1 MQQINLLWLDINASF
16 SHSSLALPAL
26 HAQCQNQE
34 WNRQI
39 KWNSITASINTNLSL
54 VITQIL
60 QHKPDIIAATS
71 WLFTSDY
78 LLAILQ
84 RVKTLCPHVTIVL
97 GGPEFL
103 GNNEIFLSQ
112 HNYISAVFRG
122 EGEIVFPQ
130 WLQAYIKTNK
140 QTFEPNYNDSVI
152 DGLCYID
159 SIGVYHDNGI
169 AKVQDYDQLAFSET
183 SPFFCKTK
191 AFVQLETTRGC
202 FNTCA
207 FCVSGAD
214 KPVRSLSLDSIKKRL
229 DMYAEWGVE
238 NVRLL
243 DRTFNG
249 SSKRAIELLLLFE
262 KYKEKLAFHLE
273 IHPAYLNEEVRTK
286 LQTMPKGLLHLEA
299 GIQSLREDVLAKSDR
314 IGDLSKAIDGLSFLG
329 TLENIETHLDLI
341 AGLPGYTLQAIKE
354 DIQSLARFNADEI
367 QLETLKL
374 LPGTKMR
381 NNATSLGLKHSSQPP
396 YEILESDSMSYSEL
410 CKAMQ
415 YSRVID
421 LFYNAK
427 QWQMITRYLLLLDL
441 DFIEHFTNWLD
452 AKGVLQ
458 SLLSIEKRGLL
469 LYEYCAQFQ
478 PQLIEAHTLAW
489 IEADL
494 TLKKYPIK
502 NLRRWM
508 NEIPLDSIVLRGSYS
523 SEMYLYHLKN
533 CMLELDK
540 IKEVEIIVGIP
551 KGITTEKQ
559 LFIARLNA

>member
-39 KWNSITASINTNLSL
+39 EWKSITASINTNLSS

-60 QHKPDIIAATS
+60 QHQPDIIAATS

-103 GNNEIFLSQ
+103 GNNEIYLSQ

-122 EGEIVFPQ
+122 EGEIVFSR

-140 QTFEPNYNDSVI
+140 QTFKPYCGDAVI

-159 SIGVYHDNGI
+159 STGVYHDNGI
-169 AKVQDYDQLAFSET
+169 AKVQNYDQLAFPET

-214 KPVRSLSLDSIKKRL
+214 KPVRSLSLDSIRKRL
-229 DMYAEWGVE
+229 NMYAEWGVE

-249 SSKRAIELLLLFE
+249 SSKRALALLQLFE
-262 KYKEKLAFHLE
+262 EYENKLAFHLE
-273 IHPAYLNEEVRTK
+273 IHPAYLNDEVRTK
-286 LQTMPKGLLHLEA
+286 LQTIPKGLLHLEA
-299 GIQSLREDVLAKSDR
+299 GI
-314 IGDLSKAIDGLSFLG
+314 
-329 TLENIETHLDLI
+329 
-341 AGLPGYTLQAIKE
+341 
-354 DIQSLARFNADEI
+354 
-367 QLETLKL
+367 
-374 LPGTKMR
+374 
-381 NNATSLGLKHSSQPP
+381 
-396 YEILESDSMSYSEL
+396 
-410 CKAMQ
+410 
-415 YSRVID
+415 
-421 LFYNAK
+421 
-427 QWQMITRYLLLLDL
+427 
-441 DFIEHFTNWLD
+441 
-452 AKGVLQ
+452 
-458 SLLSIEKRGLL
+458 
-469 LYEYCAQFQ
+469 
-478 PQLIEAHTLAW
+478 
-489 IEADL
+489 
-494 TLKKYPIK
+494 
-502 NLRRWM
+502 
-508 NEIPLDSIVLRGSYS
+508 
-523 SEMYLYHLKN
+523 
-533 CMLELDK
+533 
-540 IKEVEIIVGIP
+540 
-551 KGITTEKQ
+551 
-559 LFIARLNA
+559 

>member
-39 KWNSITASINTNLSL
+39 EWKSITASINTNLSL

-103 GNNEIFLSQ
+103 GNNEVYLSQ

-130 WLQAYIKTNK
+130 WLQAYIKTSK
-140 QTFEPNYNDSVI
+140 QTFYTNCNDSVI

-159 SIGVYHDNGI
+159 SLGVYHDNGI
-169 AKVQDYDQLAFSET
+169 AKVQNYDQLAFPET

-229 DMYAEWGVE
+229 DMYAEWGIV

-249 SSKRAIELLLLFE
+249 SSKRAMELLLLFE

-273 IHPAYLNEEVRTK
+273 IHPAYLSKEVRTK

-329 TLENIETHLDLI
+329 SLENIETHLDLI

-381 NNATSLGLKHSSQPP
+381 NDAISLGLKYSSQPP
-396 YEILESDSMSYSEL
+396 YEILESDRMSYAEL

-452 AKGVLQ
+452 SKGVLQ

-478 PQLIEAHTLAW
+478 PQLLEAHTLAW
-489 IEADL
+489 IDADL

-508 NEIPLDSIVLRGSYS
+508 NEIPSNSIILRGSYS
-523 SEMYLYHLKN
+523 SEMYLYHFKN

-551 KGITTEKQ
+551 KGIATEKQ